1 MSKEYNNYLKTHIGY
16 VNQAGEWMTENLS
29 YFKAASST
37 TKYVFLL
44 IIDGHDASKYG
55 PEEYGAYDAYFYGE
69 KDEDAFN
76 RAWLHHIHVNEHHW
90 QHWLLMNDD
99 GKYRDPDK
107 VIALEM
113 PLPYIFEMI
122 ADWWSFSW
130 KSGNLNEIFDW
141 YEEHKDSIILHEKTR
156 RRVEDTLDEMKTILS
171 SNDTKITESV

>member
-1 MSKEYNNYLKTHIGY
+1 MSKEYDEYLKSHIDS
-16 VNQAGEWMTENLS
+16 VRQAGEWMAKNLS
-29 YFKAASST
+29 YFKEAPASFRNN
-37 TKYVFLL
+37 FL
-44 IIDGHDASKYG
+44 GNVMRHDKSKYYSC
-55 PEEYGAYDAYFYGE
+55 EYDAYDAYFYGK

-113 PLPYIFEMI
+113 PEIFVFEMI

-130 KSGNLNEIFDW
+130 KCGNLNEIFNW
-141 YEEHKDSIILHEKTR
+141 YEEHKDNVILHEKTR
-156 RRVEDTLDEMKTILS
+156 RRVEDILDEMKTILS
-171 SNDTKITESV
+171 SNNVKITESV